1 VQDGRHSPYDRVIY
15 LKNRDYIIEK
25 ISLPERKKGLIG
37 ECPFPA
43 LSETY
48 VVHLTA
54 SFGSQTEF

>member
-1 VQDGRHSPYDRVIY
+1 MQDGRHSPYDRVIY

-37 ECPFPA
+37 ECPFLA

-48 VVHLTA
+48 AVHLTA
-54 SFGSQTEF
+54 SLE